1 MKTTFFEIKR
11 GAVPQYWEVS
21 WPNRGA
27 LSNSE
32 SFARIITWAFETGVS
47 EILLMD
53 NYNHKSISYTADAY
67 YQTTDFSTEVAA
79 HVCRYLRNV
88 DAICFV
94 EESGDYARR
103 FVDQAEKHITWQML
117 KKEYTTTIGDL
128 MP

>member
-11 GAVPQYWEVS
+11 CTVPQYWEVS
-21 WPNRGA
+21 WPGRGA

-32 SFARIITWAFETGVS
+32 SFARIITWAFETGAS

-53 NYNHKSISYTADAY
+53 NYNNKSISYTDTAY
-67 YQTTDFSTEVAA
+67 YQHTAFSAELAA

-94 EESGDYARR
+94 EESGDCARR
-103 FVDQAEKHITWQML
+103 FVDIAEKHITWQML
-117 KKEYTTTIGDL
+117 KKEYITTIGDL
-128 MP
+128 IL

>member
-1 MKTTFFEIKR
+1 MKTTFFEIKHCT
-11 GAVPQYWEVS
+11 VPQHWEVS
-21 WPNRGA
+21 WPGRGA

-32 SFARIITWAFETGVS
+32 SFARIITWAFETGAS

-67 YQTTDFSTEVAA
+67 YQCTDFSTEAAA

-94 EESGDYARR
+94 DESGDYAQR
-103 FVDQAEKHITWQML
+103 FVDIAEKNITWQML
-117 KKEYTTTIGDL
+117 KKTYTTTIGDL
-128 MP
+128 VP

>member
-11 GAVPQYWEVS
+11 CTVPQYWEVS
-21 WPNRGA
+21 WPGRGA

-32 SFARIITWAFETGVS
+32 SFARIITWAFETGAS

-67 YQTTDFSTEVAA
+67 YQCTDFSTEAAA

-94 EESGDYARR
+94 DESGDYAQR
-103 FVDQAEKHITWQML
+103 FVDIAEKNITWQML
-117 KKEYTTTIGDL
+117 KKTYTTTIGDL
-128 MP
+128 VP

>member
-1 MKTTFFEIKR
+1 MKTTFFEIKHCT
-11 GAVPQYWEVS
+11 VPQYWEVS
-21 WPNRGA
+21 WPGRGA

-32 SFARIITWAFETGVS
+32 SFARIITWAFETGAS

-67 YQTTDFSTEVAA
+67 YQCTDFSTEAAA

-94 EESGDYARR
+94 EESGDYAQR
-103 FVDQAEKHITWQML
+103 FVDIAEKNITWQML
-117 KKEYTTTIGDL
+117 KKTYTTTIGDL
-128 MP
+128 VP